1 MTKSSQKEDSDGACC
16 LPIKKFI
23 IFADISKNKLRK
35 YDKVSDLVNYSVMN
49 YHNQNRHKIQRM
61 VQIVSKYAKDLV
73 KSNVGIRI
81 QYFRAI

>member
-35 YDKVSDLVNYSVMN
+35 YDKVSDLINYSVMN
-49 YHNQNRHKIQRM
+49 YHN
-61 VQIVSKYAKDLV
+61 
-73 KSNVGIRI
+73 
-81 QYFRAI
+81 